1 MNCQMV
7 TISVSDLE
15 IMDYGYPQI
24 LDPDL
29 LKTYITQG
37 KGIANLNTIEK
48 LKQFTVQ
55 ATGAVSWRGPD
66 INYKKNEV
74 YIDVVESVNVLFSQ
88 RGTVLRQE
96 VVGQVV
102 MKTQL
107 SGWPECKLGIND
119 KLVLLRTSSKPDRGI
134 NIEDIKFHQCVRLG
148 RFDKDRSI
156 TFVPPDGVFEL
167 MTYRINENVILPFQL
182 MPIIQEHPRSVEVN
196 LKVKAIF
203 ERTSFATTVVVK
215 VGKSNNRFLS
225 HEIPQM

>member
-1 MNCQMV
+1 
-7 TISVSDLE
+7 
-15 IMDYGYPQI
+15 MDYGYPQI

-96 VVGQVV
+96 VVG
-102 MKTQL
+102 
-107 SGWPECKLGIND
+107 
-119 KLVLLRTSSKPDRGI
+119 
-134 NIEDIKFHQCVRLG
+134 
-148 RFDKDRSI
+148 
-156 TFVPPDGVFEL
+156 
-167 MTYRINENVILPFQL
+167 
-182 MPIIQEHPRSVEVN
+182 
-196 LKVKAIF
+196 
-203 ERTSFATTVVVK
+203 
-215 VGKSNNRFLS
+215 
-225 HEIPQM
+225 